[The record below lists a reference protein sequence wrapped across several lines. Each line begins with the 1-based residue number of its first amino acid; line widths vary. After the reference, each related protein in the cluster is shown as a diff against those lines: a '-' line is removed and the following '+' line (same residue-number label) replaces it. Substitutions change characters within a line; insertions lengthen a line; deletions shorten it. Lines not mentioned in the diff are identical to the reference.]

1 MWDGSE
7 RTPGRTTG
15 VRHRS
20 QSVSLLNPVSTS
32 GTEYFPILGQGT
44 QLNNHTP
51 TTFCHHR
58 AARHGLSVA
67 AETACQCDGDW
78 ESQKPTMPSIH
89 SSLLTE
95 YPSSC
100 SVQEYRVETRQ
111 DEPGPTIQDLFSVM
125 GQLTRSMSGCS
136 GLVL

>member
-7 RTPGRTTG
+7 RTPGGTAG

-20 QSVSLLNPVSTS
+20 RSASLLNPVSTS
-32 GTEYFPILGQGT
+32 GTEYLSILEQGT

-67 AETACQCDGDW
+67 AETACQYDRDL
-78 ESQKPTMPSIH
+78 ESQRRTMPSIH
-89 SSLLTE
+89 SPFL
-95 YPSSC
+95 
-100 SVQEYRVETRQ
+100 
-111 DEPGPTIQDLFSVM
+111 
-125 GQLTRSMSGCS
+125 
-136 GLVL
+136 